1 MIEESLEMLGK
12 RVLGPNDAHRVLGQ
26 GTRRESVCH
35 SGLYAR
41 VPTHDQQML
50 RLQIRAPKE
59 GPA

>member
-1 MIEESLEMLGK
+1 MLGK